1 MSAVVKTVTPFT
13 QRDLLLEA
21 LDELGIVY
29 QEKGKAIITERVDYY
44 GAQCFIYEQGAY
56 RFQHDSSANVQ
67 SYSWRQL
74 NFKEWKTVSA
84 FLGAVE
90 KAYHQA
96 YERLQQRLAAEER
109 RRLEE
114 ERKRFVEQQKQAVIQ
129 RAKEQGYNIKE
140 IRKGNKIQLQLVRT
154 SY

>member
-21 LDELGIVY
+21 LNELSIEY
-29 QEKGKAIITERVDYY
+29 HEKGNAIMTEREDYY

-56 RFQHDSSANVQ
+56 RFQHDSSP
-67 SYSWRQL
+67 WRQL

-84 FLGAVE
+84 FLSAVE
-90 KAYHQA
+90 KSYHQA
-96 YERLQQRLAAEER
+96 YERLQQRLAEEER

-114 ERKRFVEQQKQAVIQ
+114 ERKRFVEQQKQTVIQ
-129 RAKEQGYNIKE
+129 RAKKQGYNIKE
-140 IRKGNKIQLQLVRT
+140 IRKGHKIQLQLVRT
-154 SY
+154 TY

>member
-21 LDELGIVY
+21 LDELGIKY
-29 QEKGKAIITERVDYY
+29 QEKDRAIMTERVDDY
-44 GAQCFIYEQGAY
+44 GAQRFIYEQGAY
-56 RFQHDSSANVQ
+56 HFQHDSSP
-67 SYSWRQL
+67 WRRL

-96 YERLQQRLAAEER
+96 YESLQQRVAEEER

-114 ERKRFVEQQKQAVIQ
+114 ERQRFVEQQKQAVIQ
-129 RAKEQGYNIKE
+129 RAKEQGYNVKE
-140 IRKGNKIQLQLVRT
+140 TRKGNKIQLQLVRT
-154 SY
+154 TY

>member
-21 LDELGIVY
+21 LDELGVVY
-29 QEKGKAIITERVDYY
+29 HEKGNAIMTERVDDY
-44 GAQCFIYEQGAY
+44 GAQRFIYEQGAY
-56 RFQHDSSANVQ
+56 RFQHDSSP
-67 SYSWRQL
+67 WRKL

-96 YERLQQRLAAEER
+96 YERLQQRLAEEER
-109 RRLEE
+109 RLLEE
-114 ERKRFVEQQKQAVIQ
+114 ERKRFVEQQKQVVIQ
-129 RAKEQGYNIKE
+129 RAKKQGYNIKE

-154 SY
+154 TY

>member
-21 LDELGIVY
+21 LDELGVVY
-29 QEKGKAIITERVDYY
+29 QEKGNAIMTERVDDY
-44 GAQCFIYEQGAY
+44 GAQRFIYEQGAY
-56 RFQHDSSANVQ
+56 RFQHDSSP
-67 SYSWRQL
+67 WRKL
-74 NFKEWKTVSA
+74 NFNKWKTVSA

-90 KAYHQA
+90 KVYHQA
-96 YERLQQRLAAEER
+96 YERLQQRMAAEER

-154 SY
+154 TY